1 MTLKEYKGL
10 EKIIEISEGPVKLN
24 SEYEQLIITKN
35 DEKIGKIPINE
46 ISVLLITTP
55 IASISTNIIS
65 LITKNKGMI
74 VVCDQFYLP
83 VGVFLPYE
91 LNYIQQERFNKQ
103 INASLPL
110 KKQLWKQLI
119 SAKIKSQGAV
129 LKKIREFDFG
139 LNNIAEKVLSG
150 DASNLES
157 YASRIYFKK
166 LFGDKFKR
174 EKNLPGINSILNYGY
189 TILRAMTSRAICSS
203 GLNPTLGIFHHNKY
217 NSFCLADDL
226 MEPYRPI
233 VDELIYNF
241 MIKSGIQLFLTKDLK
256 RNIIKELLNK
266 KFEIDKDKIFLNE
279 ALFRLSSSLV
289 EVYCGKEKKLKIST
303 PYEKE
308 RDKNS
313 K

>member
-174 EKNLPGINSILNYGY
+174 EKNLPGINSIL
-189 TILRAMTSRAICSS
+189 
-203 GLNPTLGIFHHNKY
+203 
-217 NSFCLADDL
+217 
-226 MEPYRPI
+226 
-233 VDELIYNF
+233 YNF
-241 MIKSGIQLFLTKDLK
+241 KSDDFKSNLF
-256 RNIIKELLNK
+256 
-266 KFEIDKDKIFLNE
+266 
-279 ALFRLSSSLV
+279 FRLKSDTWNFSSQ
-289 EVYCGKEKKLKIST
+289 
-303 PYEKE
+303 
-308 RDKNS
+308 
-313 K
+313 